1 MKKRNNNVGI
11 YGKGYWGTILYKNLL
26 KISDVKFFADSK
38 TSNEYRIKKLDW
50 CIVATPDKT
59 HYELV
64 KKILKKKINVFC
76 EKPLS
81 RSFDE
86 CRELYKLA
94 KKNDTKLYVSDVE
107 LFRNLKFKKNFKKI
121 KIFRGKKT
129 KSTLSDLLYKLMYHD
144 LYIIYD
150 LIKYL
155 KIKSI
160 NCEKKKNSFEIFFNF
175 SKQVIVFSYDRNLN
189 KKVHSI
195 NNKILTKRKN
205 LVLQMF
211 KNLFSN
217 KIKFNENEE
226 RSLFCIKML
235 NQVEKIL
242 NEK

>member
-1 MKKRNNNVGI
+1 MKNTNVGI
-11 YGKGYWGTILYKNLL
+11 FGKGYWGTILNKNLL
-26 KISDVKFFADSK
+26 KISDVKFIADSK
-38 TSNEYRIKKLDW
+38 TSNKYQIKELDW

-59 HYELV
+59 HYKLV

-86 CRELYKLA
+86 CKKLYQLA
-94 KKNDTKLYVSDVE
+94 KKNDAKLYVSEVE

-129 KSTLSDLLYKLMYHD
+129 NSTHSDLLYKLMYHD
-144 LYIIYD
+144 LYIVYD

-160 NCEKKKNSFEIFFNF
+160 SCEKKRDSLKVFINF
-175 SKQVIVFSYDRNLN
+175 TKQAIVFSYDRNL
-189 KKVHSI
+189 KRKVHSI
-195 NNKILTKRKN
+195 NNKILSKKKN
-205 LVLQMF
+205 LVLKML
-211 KNLFSN
+211 KDLFSS
-217 KIKFNENEE
+217 KIKFNENKE
-226 RSLFCIKML
+226 RSLFCVKML